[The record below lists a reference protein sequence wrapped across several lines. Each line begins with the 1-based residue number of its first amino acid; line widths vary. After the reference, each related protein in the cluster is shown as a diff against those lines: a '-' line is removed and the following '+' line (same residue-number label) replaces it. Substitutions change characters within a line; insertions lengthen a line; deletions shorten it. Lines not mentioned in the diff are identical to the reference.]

1 MTTITDRRNIFVVGC
16 AATVTAV
23 SGCCLTA
30 KKVCEEHFD
39 TWNAR
44 VQKSAH
50 EVLRK
55 IKSMNPTKQT
65 DLSAWHLAEQ
75 TISSKGQKSCQLTAD
90 HERVSFNLGA
100 NLRTRFG
107 ASSFDKSVDLPRK
120 NLDFDITGQSDLREF
135 LQMVDDWTVDYIF
148 DHGARLFKKVM
159 SKDVVREHY
168 RPLLSM
174 YGDTASVRTKVNV
187 RGHRVCQC
195 WDKDRNAT
203 ELPEDWLSNTYD
215 VQVSLPQLYIMGN
228 DFGWVM
234 ETTALRVCPIENEC
248 PF

>member
-1 MTTITDRRNIFVVGC
+1 MRTIVVTNERGGIGKTT
-16 AATVTAV
+16 
-23 SGCCLTA
+23 LT
-30 KKVCEEHFD
+30 CH
-39 TWNAR
+39 
-44 VQKSAH
+44 
-50 EVLRK
+50 
-55 IKSMNPTKQT
+55 I
-65 DLSAWHLAEQ
+65 AWHLAEQ
-75 TISSKGQKSCQLTAD
+75 TTSSKGQKSCLLTAD

-215 VQVSLPQLYIMGN
+215 VQVSLPQLYVMGN